1 RERPDDIAP
10 LVEYYMSRF
19 ARKYNKAG
27 LTIARDALTH
37 LRQYHWPGNI
47 RELVH
52 SVERA
57 VIMAESDTL
66 HESDLLL
73 KHHAAA
79 PDAADLNLE
88 NIEARAIRQAI
99 ARHNGNLSHAA
110 RELGLGRTTLY
121 RKMAKH
127 GI

>member
-1 RERPDDIAP
+1 
-10 LVEYYMSRF
+10 M
-19 ARKYNKAG
+19 ARLK
-27 LTIARDALTH
+27 
-37 LRQYHWPGNI
+37 QYHWPGNI

-66 HESDLLL
+66 GVDDLLL
-73 KHHAAA
+73 KHEPAST
-79 PDAADLNLE
+79 DAADLNLE
-88 NIEARAIRQAI
+88 NMEARAIRQAI
-99 ARHNGNLSHAA
+99 ARHAGNLSRAA